1 MAPLFCMSG
10 MVLSKQDAS
19 SCMCRADRKHS
30 PVARV
35 SQAIW
40 NLEEAISKL
49 EVSTNRNPTQG
60 WIEQGNRAMDWDR
73 PNINC
78 NLMQ

>member
-1 MAPLFCMSG
+1 
-10 MVLSKQDAS
+10 
-19 SCMCRADRKHS
+19 
-30 PVARV
+30 V

-73 PNINC
+73 PNINR